1 MLKEATKEVAQ
12 GRVAMAISLREATTV
27 LKVKEINQLQSLRT
41 IMVKRTK
48 MRSKSI
54 DILIRQF

>member
-1 MLKEATKEVAQ
+1 MLKEATREVAQ
-12 GRVAMAISLREATTV
+12 GRVATAISLREATTG

-41 IMVKRTK
+41 IMAKRTK